1 MAGDR
6 RATALYLRCAREGTG
21 GRSRDGILATIAH
34 HEPTPL
40 SLVLPVLG
48 ALAVWP
54 SQAGAQES
62 WYVIGNFDQRAP
74 QEPPGVGEPPRPG
87 GGLAD
92 PLDFNRSGFRAEG
105 QVLSAEELAA
115 GPSWHTSG
123 DLFPLTD
130 VIGPEAGSTALMA
143 NGYYDYSVTPRWR
156 LFAGAGLGLAR
167 LPGEGGE
174 VPAGAAGL
182 DAPLYQ
188 DDEAHI
194 AYQGMLGLSYQPD
207 DPVEIFL
214 GYRFFAAENLGLSS
228 SPDDGSDDA
237 EGYSA
242 HSGLIG
248 FRYNF

>member
-1 MAGDR
+1 MP
-6 RATALYLRCAREGTG
+6 TAAY
-21 GRSRDGILATIAH
+21 H

-54 SQAGAQES
+54 SQAGAQDS
-62 WYVIGNFDQRAP
+62 WYVIGNFDQGVP
-74 QEPPGVGEPPRPG
+74 QEPPALDEPSPEDSD
-87 GGLAD
+87 LVD
-92 PLDFNRSGFRAEG
+92 PLDFSWSGFRAEG
-105 QVLSAEELAA
+105 QILSGAELAD
-115 GPSWHTSG
+115 GVSWQASD

-130 VIGPEAGSTALMA
+130 VIGPEAGSSALMA
-143 NGYYDYSVTPRWR
+143 NGYYDYSVSPRWR

-167 LPGEGGE
+167 LPGEGGG
-174 VPAGAAGL
+174 VSAGAAGL
-182 DAPLYQ
+182 DDPWYQ

-228 SPDDGSDDA
+228 GPDEGSEDA